1 MASLLGVALK
11 GANYYN
17 QSYSGVHMSAH
28 HADEFCVKLYVKLS
42 LKTVNTCLHNKCDGP
57 TLFSSYVT
65 PLFLLLSVFVL
76 TISKEQ
82 AE

>member
-1 MASLLGVALK
+1 MASLSGVVLK

-28 HADEFCVKLYVKLS
+28 HADQFYVKLS
-42 LKTVNTCLHNKCDGP
+42 LKTVNSCLQNKCDGP

-65 PLFLLLSVFVL
+65 PLLLLLSVFVL

-82 AE
+82 DE